1 MSNEKEL
8 RQKPATDHEAQS
20 PEDASQEVTDDVEKS
35 RVERAIRRA
44 RQKAEQREHIAAK
57 HEALKKRQEEK
68 EAQRLQALRQ
78 YEQPLPAGMNGNEG
92 QSLAA
97 SSTYQDGPEIA
108 HILEQPTVPASAESS
123 GEFEYGYRS
132 SHVPTDELITD
143 AHGNP
148 INVTDAMLDKRRAA
162 EIKTSTP
169 HLAFYSPRIPGNTG
183 SAIRLCAVTGT
194 ILHLIEPLGFNLRDT
209 KLRRAGLD
217 YHDMAH
223 VVLHESFEDMVES
236 MPNSRIIAFT
246 AYAKK
251 QYTEVQYKPTDILLF
266 GPEPGNIPDPMD
278 IFFGPHVA
286 EQVRLPMLPARRSLN
301 LTNTASIAVYE
312 AWRQLGFAGGQ

>member
-1 MSNEKEL
+1 MSNEQEL
-8 RQKPATDHEAQS
+8 RQEPATDHEVQS
-20 PEDASQEVTDDVEKS
+20 PEDTSQEVTDDVEKS

-57 HEALKKRQEEK
+57 HEALKKRREEK

-78 YEQPLPAGMNGNEG
+78 YEQPLPAGMNGDEG

>member
-1 MSNEKEL
+1 MSNEQEL
-8 RQKPATDHEAQS
+8 RQEPATDHEAQS

-78 YEQPLPAGMNGNEG
+78 YEQPLPAGMNGDEG
-92 QSLAA
+92 QPSAA
-97 SSTYQDGPEIA
+97 SATHQDGPEIA
-108 HILEQPTVPASAESS
+108 HILEETTVPASAESS

-236 MPNSRIIAFT
+236 MPHSRIIAFT